1 MEQAATTSVSQGVT
15 ISLFAYFLLIVISF
29 LAAVMIRGI
38 VLVLTGSKKA
48 RARRLPAATATPV
61 QIAVSPEE
69 AEVEDQAAHVAAIT
83 AAIYAVVGAHR
94 LIHIGEP
101 RPSYGWT
108 TTGRALHQTSHSPK
122 RAPQR

>member
-1 MEQAATTSVSQGVT
+1 MEETAIGIGEVITLSG
-15 ISLFAYFLLIVISF
+15 FAYLLTVVVAL

-38 VLVLTGSKKA
+38 VLALEGAKRTRERK
-48 RARRLPAATATPV
+48 LAAVTPV
-61 QIAVSPEE
+61 QVAVAPEP
-69 AEVEDQAAHVAAIT
+69 AQLEDTTAHVAAIA

-94 LIHIGEP
+94 LIYIGEA

-108 TTGRALHQTSHSPK
+108 TTGRVFHQTSHSPK

>member
-1 MEQAATTSVSQGVT
+1 MEQAATATVSDAVM
-15 ISLFAYFLLIVISF
+15 ISLFAYFLLVVIAL

-38 VLVLTGSKKA
+38 VLVLAGSKKA
-48 RARRLPAATATPV
+48 RARRLPAATPV
-61 QIAVSPEE
+61 QVAVSPEP
-69 AEVEDQAAHVAAIT
+69 AELEDRTAHVAAIA
-83 AAIYAVVGAHR
+83 AAIYSVVGAHR

-108 TTGRALHQTSHSPK
+108 TTGRVFHQTSHSPR